1 MDYVLK
7 RLKWSI
13 VFVLFACI
21 ATPAFSAVGTGTISG
36 TVYDSSG
43 TTPIIE
49 TSVYVSIY
57 KPGICGKTDWVASI
71 QTDTTNGTYTFSDV
85 APGSYYVRAES
96 SATNYLT
103 EWWASPLSQI
113 AQSSAQT
120 VLVSDGGAITGI
132 DFQLDKGASISG
144 TLYKRDGVTPV
155 IGESVTVSLYN
166 SKCGSSIKSTSSS
179 SLDGT
184 F

>member
-43 TTPIIE
+43 TTPI
-49 TSVYVSIY
+49 TSGVGFYCGLVLYSRGVCGEMNIVQSISAN
-57 KPGICGKTDWVASI
+57 TVD
-71 QTDTTNGTYTFSDV
+71 GTYTFSDI
-85 APGSYYVRAES
+85 AAGTYYVRAN
-96 SATNYLT
+96 ATNYLD

-120 VLVSDGGAITGI
+120 VLVSDGGALTGI

-144 TLYKRDGVTPV
+144 TLYKQDGVTPV
-155 IGESVTVSLYN
+155 TGESVTVN
-166 SKCGSSIKSTSSS
+166 
-179 SLDGT
+179 
-184 F
+184 